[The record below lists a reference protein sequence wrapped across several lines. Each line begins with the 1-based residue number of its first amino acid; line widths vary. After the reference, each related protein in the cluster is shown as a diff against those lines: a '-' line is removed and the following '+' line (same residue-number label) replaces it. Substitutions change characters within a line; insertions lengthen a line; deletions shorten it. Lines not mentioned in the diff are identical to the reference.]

1 MPMMFGFARQR
12 RQLLDAELERIL
24 GEVLPFGALHMYV
37 IGDLARGEIA
47 PDTELELVIV
57 QDTDEP
63 FHRRPDFWV
72 THLRPRLGTRFLV
85 YTPEEF
91 EALAE
96 IDLVLTNAL
105 QNGTVVIG

>member
-12 RQLLDAELERIL
+12 RQLLDAELQRIL
-24 GEVLPFGALHMYV
+24 AEVLPFGAQRMYV
-37 IGDLARGEIA
+37 TGDLARGRLTPA
-47 PDTELELVIV
+47 SELELVIV
-57 QDTDEP
+57 QETAEL

-72 THLRPRLGTRFLV
+72 THLRPRVGTRFVV

-96 IDLVLTNAL
+96 NDPVLVDA
-105 QNGTVVIG
+105 QRSGMVVIG